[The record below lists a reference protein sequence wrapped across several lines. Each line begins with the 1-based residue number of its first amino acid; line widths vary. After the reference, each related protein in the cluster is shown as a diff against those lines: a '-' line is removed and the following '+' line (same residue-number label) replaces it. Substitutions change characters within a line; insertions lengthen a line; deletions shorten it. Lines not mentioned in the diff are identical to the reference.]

1 MRGFNIYHILV
12 IEYLCITSS
21 YLSSSIRILQPRSLA
36 LAGSK
41 GGSAGEKA
49 VGASKSGEGLS
60 HFGDVGT
67 FTTQK
72 PMSIEDIHSIPD
84 PATTSPGTR
93 LKPKLALGKEAGI
106 SGIPVTPPVLN
117 QFDLNVDAPLGVPTE
132 RQKKLYDQ
140 RKIGVI
146 RGLYEREHGID
157 LGNGQFYNEQNLGQM
172 LEEKI
177 PLTGERRK
185 PEGYYDPYLKDLRQW
200 AQAESKIGKAQKAL
214 IKLERTIVGREIP
227 GEEEATKAINKLL
240 EQLDQP
246 KLRKFQTEYE
256 TALLSLQP
264 TKISIDNNPAI
275 SEYFPNLLKKGAINV
290 KELARARAIQLT
302 PKLGPE
308 EPAKRVFSTV
318 EEVIHTLPADL
329 DLTSEVYRYS
339 LLKGFE
345 SYVSH
350 EVRPQVMKPLAEKAG
365 KQMTNF
371 HKSRSRE
378 LFYID
383 RYINQLGEAEFQR
396 WFLEKPTTVF
406 QRLSRN
412 PLDSEKIAHALQK
425 HIQSLSPEDYEVLK
439 AASDN
444 RRVFRNAI
452 KTIRERIS
460 ATEDPKNVEYLEAL
474 KRLEKEA
481 INLNPNNYPY
491 VEELFKRGVID
502 ESTRAKLNPAHEMT
516 KNQFMETLGRQE
528 DFSKDLM
535 SRFKANLFDHISN
548 GRAQDTDSVIARA
561 QDLLTKSYMDN
572 IDKEAKAFYLTKD
585 AFEQPKAMGFE
596 KAMQVY
602 SREIN
607 WRTFDQPDRDA
618 FVKAYVEAHIPPAG
632 VPRSGMETFLDEVH
646 MEGLF
651 PKLKVDGG
659 PISKLLPDM
668 NERFAEFLE
677 KPLTRGD
684 QRLKGTRWETLSD
697 KSLLELN
704 NAAKDIFEDY
714 DGLNKAAWNHGVLS
728 QSIKKFEEENIEKIP
743 RISELFEKLL
753 ENAKSPR
760 QPPPIPM
767 SEEGIAQI
775 NKAYRYRHSWF
786 KRMQNYMLDKLLH
799 P

>member
-1 MRGFNIYHILV
+1 
-12 IEYLCITSS
+12 
-21 YLSSSIRILQPRSLA
+21 
-36 LAGSK
+36 
-41 GGSAGEKA
+41 
-49 VGASKSGEGLS
+49 
-60 HFGDVGT
+60 
-67 FTTQK
+67 
-72 PMSIEDIHSIPD
+72 MSIEDIHTIPD
-84 PATTSPGTR
+84 PATASPGTR

-157 LGNGQFYNEQNLGQM
+157 WGM
-172 LEEKI
+172 AS
-177 PLTGERRK
+177 ERRK

-275 SEYFPNLLKKGAINV
+275 I
-290 KELARARAIQLT
+290 
-302 PKLGPE
+302 
-308 EPAKRVFSTV
+308 

-396 WFLEKPTTVF
+396 WFLENPSTVF

-460 ATEDPKNVEYLEAL
+460 VTEDPKNVEYLEAL

-561 QDLLTKSYMDN
+561 QDLLTESYMDN

-618 FVKAYVEAHIPPAG
+618 FVKAYVKLISLQQASPDQEWKLFWMKSTW
-632 VPRSGMETFLDEVH
+632 RDCFLN
-646 MEGLF
+646 
-651 PKLKVDGG
+651 LKVCELDSIRGRR

-753 ENAKSPR
+753 ENAK
-760 QPPPIPM
+760 IT
-767 SEEGIAQI
+767 
-775 NKAYRYRHSWF
+775 
-786 KRMQNYMLDKLLH
+786 
-799 P
+799 